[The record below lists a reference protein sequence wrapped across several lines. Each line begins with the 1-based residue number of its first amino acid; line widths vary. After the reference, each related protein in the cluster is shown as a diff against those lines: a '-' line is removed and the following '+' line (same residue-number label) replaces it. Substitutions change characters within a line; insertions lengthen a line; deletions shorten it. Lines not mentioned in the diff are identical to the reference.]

1 MEENRKKS
9 PLNFIVGLVVA
20 ALVIVG
26 LATVVNFFTDKIQ
39 QGINDRN
46 AQEFEVYESFIAP
59 VVMNDPDSFDDITK
73 ANMQQLL
80 SISIWSVLNSA
91 ADPEKYEYADGG
103 MLVPEGEIEEMFR
116 SLFGT
121 EVKIKHNTVDGG
133 EGVEFKYSEKKKCYV
148 IPITGITPIYT
159 PRVIDV
165 QEKSST
171 VILKVGYLA
180 SEDWVQDSE
189 GNIVPPEPNKYVTI
203 TLAKNSDGTFFV
215 RSIKP
220 AD

>member
-1 MEENRKKS
+1 MRETRKKS

-20 ALVIVG
+20 VLVLVG
-26 LATVVNFFTDKIQ
+26 FSTIISSFADRVQ
-39 QGINDRN
+39 QGIRDKN
-46 AQEFEVYESFIAP
+46 AREFEAYESFIAP
-59 VVMNDPDSFDDITK
+59 VIMNDPDSFDDITK

-80 SISIWSVLNSA
+80 SIAIWSVLNSES
-91 ADPEKYEYADGG
+91 DPEKYEYADGG

-116 SLFGT
+116 SLFGE
-121 EVKIKHNTVDGG
+121 EVKIKHSTVDGG

-159 PRVIDV
+159 PRVLEV
-165 QEKSST
+165 EEKSST
-171 VILKVGYLA
+171 VILQVGYLA

-189 GNIVPPEPNKYVTI
+189 GNIVPPEPNKYMVI
-203 TLAKNSDGTFFV
+203 TLAKNNDGTFFV

-220 AD
+220 AE